1 MHETSSKTVKITGF
15 IIILVVIIVI
25 ALVLTKRDTNQEEL
39 ITETP
44 VINQDQGETPE
55 NPQTFSSII
64 NHGDTVT
71 ANQVIT
77 GSVPGFWFFEGDFP
91 VELVDNNDVVFAT
104 VIATSSED
112 WMTTDII
119 PFTITTPENLSYTG
133 PGKMIFKRNDP
144 SDGESNIP
152 ASETTATILVNFQ

>member
-1 MHETSSKTVKITGF
+1 MHETSSKTIKIIGF
-15 IIILVVIIVI
+15 IIIVVVIVI
-25 ALVLTKRDTNQEEL
+25 IGLVLTKRDTRLESPQD
-39 ITETP
+39 ETVTVNEDAAQNP
-44 VINQDQGETPE
+44 V

-71 ANQVIT
+71 TNQVIT

-91 VELVDNNDVVFAT
+91 VELVDNNDNVFAT
-104 VIATSSED
+104 VIATTPED
-112 WMTTDII
+112 WMTTDIV

-152 ASETTATILVNFQ
+152 TSETTAAILVNFQ